1 MTTVEQISSCLYN
14 KFGIEVHNS
23 NATLVHDLNMDSL
36 DIVELFMEI
45 EKVYGITIPDF
56 KWEDFGMMTVARL
69 AGYVDG
75 VGGKFDRKASTY
87 FSEYE
92 GLKDQKNN
100 LEQNNAVQ
108 GNLAPAQNTFKDL
121 KDQKNN
127 LEQNNAVQSNPA
139 PAQNT
144 FKDLKDQK
152 NNLEQNNAV
161 QSNPAPAQNTF
172 KGLYAASASGKAK
185 CRLTG
190 RPCQKIKPDEIAKN
204 TQLLNLCR
212 QHKCNIENNFQK
224 IMQEHT
230 K

>member
-69 AGYVDG
+69 AGYVDS

-108 GNLAPAQNTFKDL
+108 GNL
-121 KDQKNN
+121 
-127 LEQNNAVQSNPA
+127 A